1 MNCTVPGFSQAS
13 VNQSTNIQHLKHLID
28 TEIMASTP
36 EKDLP
41 QMDVESK
48 DVEPNPTAQTADTIV
63 AIILS
68 MQTLGLEFLLSPEF
82 QTGWQSENGI

>member
-1 MNCTVPGFSQAS
+1 
-13 VNQSTNIQHLKHLID
+13 
-28 TEIMASTP
+28 
-36 EKDLP
+36 
-41 QMDVESK
+41 MDVEVKDIETKDIETK

-82 QTGWQSENGI
+82 QTRWQSENGI

>member
-1 MNCTVPGFSQAS
+1 
-13 VNQSTNIQHLKHLID
+13 
-28 TEIMASTP
+28 
-36 EKDLP
+36 
-41 QMDVESK
+41 MDVEVKDIETK

-82 QTGWQSENGI
+82 QTRWQSENGI